1 MVTIPDF
8 WNTVQKLDERLAGS
22 SFDEA
27 RHLYETSMK
36 AAFGGGRDAEGVY
49 IGGRLA
55 ELLASGGLLEP
66 ACNVY
71 AEIWSKSV
79 APLVYGLEFM
89 KLLLKRSKTSEASRL
104 LEEMH
109 VRLQEE
115 RNDPD
120 RSAAA
125 SEESLSLLL
134 AEGLLILKHNP
145 GDRQARL
152 ADLCARMGELRDQLK
167 PRKHVDLDLLTGLV
181 QAREYALART
191 FLDFVASVRP

>member
-1 MVTIPDF
+1 MVAIPDF
-8 WNTVQKLDERLAGS
+8 WRTVQELDERLAHS

-27 RHLYETSMK
+27 RHLYETAMG
-36 AAFGGGRDAEGVY
+36 AAFGSGRDAEGVY

-55 ELLASGGLLEP
+55 ELLACNGLQEP

-79 APLVYGLEFM
+79 APLVYGLEFI
-89 KLLLKRSKTSEASRL
+89 KLLLKRGKTTDASRL
-104 LEEMH
+104 LEEMRI
-109 VRLQEE
+109 RLQEE
-115 RNDPD
+115 KNDPD

-134 AEGLLILKHNP
+134 AEGLLTLKHNL

-152 ADLCARMGELRDQLK
+152 ADLCARMGELRAQLK
-167 PRKHVDLDLLTGLV
+167 PRKHIDLDLLTGLV
-181 QAREYALART
+181 QDREYVLART